1 METKSQNHE
10 MELST
15 LQTQY
20 KALQEKFNQQEIVNN
35 NLIQEM
41 LKAGMAVFRRRF
53 VEIVLTYGLLAATVC
68 WSWYRFDL
76 RFYFMI
82 VSVILFALMGLME
95 WLSCWKVMKINTNNI
110 DVQTLEEK
118 MKGLRTNFTLLW
130 LMGVFALCLW
140 MMWFIVEIGG
150 QLMGS
155 GLGVSGVLLTGVLGM
170 SIILIIWNIDRLA
183 RMIDH
188 LISQTLRLNG
198 SDRGEVPVFH
208 RSGAYWM
215 GLVMLALT
223 LIGLVFKLM
232 HWPFGALIML
242 ASGTAGLTFV
252 WLTCRYLALVAPEE
266 QSVIQISKYGGLLL
280 VSCLVFKLT
289 HWPGGNLLGLV
300 SVVLFAVATI
310 VWLVRRTAS
319 K

>member
-41 LKAGMAVFRRRF
+41 LKAGTAVFRRRF

-110 DVQTLEEK
+110 DVQTLDGK
-118 MKGLRTNFTLLW
+118 IKSFQQNFTLLW
-130 LMGVFALCLW
+130 IMGVFALCLW
-140 MMWFIVEIGG
+140 MIWFIIETSEKRAMAEFRDYFVMLAAIIPI
-150 QLMGS
+150 
-155 GLGVSGVLLTGVLGM
+155 
-170 SIILIIWNIDRLA
+170 SIILIIWNINRLTKMIDRLV
-183 RMIDH
+183 
-188 LISQTLRLNG
+188 LQTSRLNG
-198 SDRGEVPVFH
+198 GDIAELPAFH
-208 RSGAYWM
+208 RGGGYWAGIVLM
-215 GLVMLALT
+215 ALSLV
-223 LIGLVFKLM
+223 GFFFKLM
-232 HWPFGALIML
+232 HWPFANLIML
-242 ASGTAGLTFV
+242 AMGITGLAFV
-252 WLTCRYLALVAPEE
+252 WLTCRYLVLVVPAERM
-266 QSVIQISKYGGLLL
+266 SVRIAGWGCLLL
-280 VSCLVFKLT
+280 SACMMFNLFC
-289 HWPGGNLLGLV
+289 WPLLLKRLI
-300 SVVLFAVATI
+300 S
-310 VWLVRRTAS
+310 S
-319 K
+319 